1 MLKNKAQAFLF
12 YHNLIDMKPKSIIKN
27 GEFSFPANPHTTV
40 LHPDQIIIDVLAT
53 FIDLRAEFLL
63 VQEYGKCIGIIYCS
77 DLIDFLNY
85 DDPNG
90 ALLAHKINFDLR
102 SAVIA
107 MNKS

>member
-1 MLKNKAQAFLF
+1 
-12 YHNLIDMKPKSIIKN
+12 MKPKSIIIN

-40 LHPDQIIIDVLAT
+40 LHPDQIIIDALAT

-63 VQEYGKCIGIIYCS
+63 VQEHGKCIGIIYCS

-85 DDPNG
+85 DEPNG